1 MNHYTPT
8 SARNNFFNM
17 IKSVNEESKEVYISP
32 TKKGEKGA
40 VLVGEDDWC
49 AIQETLFL
57 LNTGVIKQIE
67 DRKNE
72 ENIDFNSTWNQL

>member
-1 MNHYTPT
+1 
-8 SARNNFFNM
+8 M
-17 IKSVNEESKEVYISP
+17 IKSVNEESKEVYISS
-32 TKKGEKGA
+32 TKVGEKGA
-40 VLVGEDDWC
+40 MLVVEDDWS

-72 ENIDFNSTWNQL
+72 EDIDFNNTWNHL

>member
-1 MNHYTPT
+1 MNHYSPT
-8 SARNNFFNM
+8 SAGNNFFNM

-32 TKKGEKGA
+32 TIVGEKGA
-40 VLVGEDDWC
+40 VLVGEDDWS
-49 AIQETLFL
+49 ATQETLFL